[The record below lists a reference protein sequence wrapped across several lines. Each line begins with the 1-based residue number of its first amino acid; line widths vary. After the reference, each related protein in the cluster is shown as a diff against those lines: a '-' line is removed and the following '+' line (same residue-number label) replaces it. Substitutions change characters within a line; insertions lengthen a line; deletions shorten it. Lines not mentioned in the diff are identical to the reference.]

1 MVFLDFVYNQLL
13 TIFMAKITT
22 SDFRNGLTIMI
33 NGEIYSIVEFLH
45 VKPGKGGAF
54 VRTKLKGVV
63 SGKVLDKTFRA
74 GESVEA
80 VRIERRPYQ
89 YIYREG
95 DVYHFMHKQT
105 FEQIPI
111 PEEKLDRPEFLKENQ
126 DVQVVVHAETEE
138 ILFTELPDQVVLE
151 VVETEPGVKGDTA
164 QGGTKSA
171 KLDSGASIQVPLFI
185 NEGDMVKV
193 NTKEGIYLE
202 RVKL

>member
-1 MVFLDFVYNQLL
+1 MP
-13 TIFMAKITT
+13 KITT
-22 SDFRNGLTIMI
+22 SDFRNGLTIML
-33 NGEIYSIVEFLH
+33 NGEIYSITEFLH

-54 VRTKLKGVV
+54 VRSKLKGVT

-89 YIYREG
+89 FIYREG
-95 DVYHFMHKQT
+95 DIYHFMHKQT

-111 PEEKLDRPEFLKENQ
+111 PHEKLDRPDFLKENQ
-126 DVQVVVHAETEE
+126 DVQVVVLAENEE
-138 ILFTELPDQVVLE
+138 ILFTELPDQVILE

-164 QGGTKSA
+164 QGGSKSA
-171 KLDSGASIQVPLFI
+171 KLDSGATIQVPLFI
-185 NEGDMVKV
+185 NEGDLVKV
-193 NTKEGIYLE
+193 NSKEGTYLE